1 MRLIPQSLTA
11 DPSRHRNRHGLTVV
25 EVIVAIGL
33 LSLLMAAGLTAI
45 TTLKNTAR
53 RQGTYNSVLALV
65 EGKQEW
71 FRSQLYTPPTAPFL
85 ATTNTITETVNLSL
99 NEDGVANVIVVT
111 LTSTAE
117 VVSAGHRVTVT
128 ATYTQRGK
136 PVTITLQTVVNAHS
150 IAGSR
155 LS

>member
-1 MRLIPQSLTA
+1 MYLMPQNLPPRSPRWRSL
-11 DPSRHRNRHGLTVV
+11 RGLTVV
-25 EVIVAIGL
+25 EVIVAIAL
-33 LSLLMAAGLTAI
+33 LSLLLAAGLSAI
-45 TTLKNTAR
+45 TTLKNMSR

-85 ATTNTITETVNLSL
+85 ATTNTLTETVNLSL
-99 NEDGVANVIVVT
+99 NEDGVSNIIPVT
-111 LTSTAE
+111 LTCTVE

-128 ATYTQRGK
+128 ATYTQRSR
-136 PVTITLQTVVNAHS
+136 PVTITLQTIVNAHS

>member
-1 MRLIPQSLTA
+1 MPQHLPPRS
-11 DPSRHRNRHGLTVV
+11 PGRRSRRGLTVV
-25 EVIVAIGL
+25 EVIVAIAL
-33 LSLLMAAGLTAI
+33 LSLLLAAGLSAI
-45 TTLKNTAR
+45 TTLKNLSR

-85 ATTNTITETVNLSL
+85 ATTNTLTETVNLSL
-99 NEDGVANVIVVT
+99 NEDGVSNVIRVT
-111 LTSTAE
+111 LTSTVE

-128 ATYTQRGK
+128 ATYTQRGT
-136 PVTITLQTVVNAHS
+136 PVTITLQTIVNAHS

>member
-1 MRLIPQSLTA
+1 MRAFPQSLT
-11 DPSRHRNRHGLTVV
+11 DGPSRHRLRHGLTVV

-85 ATTNTITETVNLSL
+85 ATTNTITETANLSL